1 MPAERF
7 FVEGVYEVGDVVELA
22 GADARKIVVVLR
34 KSSGD
39 AVVVTDSAGRAYA
52 ASLALEGERVR
63 ARLDALVEGIAPPSL
78 AITLAQG
85 IPKGHKMDFVVEKA
99 TEIGVARI
107 VPFSSERTVGEGD
120 RAGKVERWRRLAR
133 SAAQQC
139 GRSDIPVVE
148 APVAW
153 PALVARLGEADRAL
167 VPWEIAERIPLRE
180 RLGPLLQGANSVL
193 LVIGPEGGLSH
204 AEAFAA
210 QTAGATLIS
219 LGSRILR
226 TETAGLVACSALL
239 YASGNL

>member
-1 MPAERF
+1 MSAERF
-7 FVEGVYEVGDVVELA
+7 FVEGAHEVGDVVELS
-22 GADARKIVVVLR
+22 GADARKIVAVLR

-39 AVVVTDSAGRAYA
+39 SIVLGDSAGRAFA

-63 ARLDALVEGIAPPSL
+63 ARLDTLVDAVPPPSL

-99 TEIGVARI
+99 TELGVARI
-107 VPFSSERTVGEGD
+107 VPFTSERTIGDGE

-133 SAAQQC
+133 SASQQC
-139 GRSDIPVVE
+139 GRNDIPVVE
-148 APVAW
+148 SPVTWA
-153 PALVARLGEADRAL
+153 ALVARIREVDRAL
-167 VPWEIAERIPLRE
+167 VPWEIAERVPLRE
-180 RLGPLLQGANSVL
+180 RLGSLIEGVKSVL

-204 AEAFAA
+204 AEAAA
-210 QTAGATLIS
+210 AEAEGATLIS
-219 LGSRILR
+219 LGGRILR